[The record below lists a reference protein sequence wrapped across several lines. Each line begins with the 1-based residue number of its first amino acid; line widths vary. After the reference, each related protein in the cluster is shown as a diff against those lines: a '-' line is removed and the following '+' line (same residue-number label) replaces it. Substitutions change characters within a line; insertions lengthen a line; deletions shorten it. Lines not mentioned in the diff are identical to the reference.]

1 MNRTRVRGE
10 GAQYLML
17 SGDKMVNVKQTLPT
31 RPHWGTRTVRVLL
44 AVLSI
49 LTTSWLS
56 LEYLTF
62 VFHGEL
68 NILEAVSVGLFSI
81 LSLWISFAFW
91 VATIGF
97 LTLVAQKMFRIRHRS
112 EKRPTSGETLQT
124 RNAILIP
131 VYNESPAMVFASIR
145 AMVESL
151 VSTGQ
156 HKHFDFFVLSDTQK
170 SEIWLQEERVWAETV
185 KLIPDGMSL
194 FYRRRI
200 KNVSR
205 KAGNLAEFCRRWGGG
220 YEHMIVL
227 DADSVMEG
235 KTLVEMVHRMET
247 DSHLG
252 ILQVPPKP
260 VQRTS
265 LFARLQQF
273 AATIYGAVFLKGY
286 ETWTQSEGN
295 YFGHNAI
302 IRIAAFSE
310 HCMLPVL
317 PGKAP
322 LGGEILSHD
331 FVEAGLMLK
340 AGFKVETADLGGSYE
355 ECPTT
360 VDDYVIRDQRWCQGN
375 LQHARLLMCSGFERP
390 TRMHFATGVFSY
402 LSAGLW
408 ILFMSTSFLGA
419 YFDSANAGSTGSVAH
434 LFLTMFAM
442 LLAPKVWSFVW
453 NLIQPE
459 RLKSLGGAGKLFVSL
474 LLEILVSI
482 LIAPILAIYHTS
494 FVVYAILGKSVQWSC
509 QSRDDRDVAWRDA
522 ATRYWP
528 HTALGVVLTL
538 MSFSASLS
546 FGLWMLPFTAGLMLS
561 IPLITLLGSAQLGV
575 EAKERGLFLIPEETN
590 PPELL
595 KQRSQY
601 RNELLATIREHDF
614 SNELFSDPDYIDL
627 HLKILTETCGESEE
641 NSAIEGFDFED
652 WPTLSEQQRLAILSN
667 AHEIRRARQKLSI
680 SQGV

>member
-1 MNRTRVRGE
+1 
-10 GAQYLML
+10 
-17 SGDKMVNVKQTLPT
+17 MVNVSQTLPT
-31 RPHWGTRTVRVLL
+31 RPHWRTQAVRILL

-49 LTTSWLS
+49 ISTSWLT

-62 VFHGEL
+62 AFQGDLNVFET
-68 NILEAVSVGLFSI
+68 ISVGLFTV
-81 LSLWISFAFW
+81 LSLWISFSFW
-91 VATIGF
+91 VASVGF
-97 LTLVAQKMFRIRHRS
+97 LVLVAQRFARS
-112 EKRPTSGETLQT
+112 SQRASEGLESHSLLST
-124 RNAILIP
+124 RNAILLP

-151 VSTGQ
+151 ERTGQ
-156 HKHFDFFVLSDTQK
+156 HATFDFFVLSDTQK

-194 FYRRRI
+194 FYRRRF
-200 KNVSR
+200 KNVAR

-235 KTLVEMVHRMET
+235 ETLVEMTRRMEA
-247 DSHLG
+247 DPHMG
-252 ILQVPPKP
+252 ILQVPPRP

-273 AATIYGAVFLKGY
+273 AAAVYGAVFLKGY

-340 AGFKVETADLGGSYE
+340 AGSKVETADLGGSYE

-360 VDDYVIRDQRWCQGN
+360 VDDYAIRDQRWCQGN

-408 ILFMSTSFLGA
+408 MLFMFTSAMGV
-419 YFDSANAGSTGSVAH
+419 YFDSTSAGAAESVAH
-434 LFLTMFAM
+434 LFVIMFAM
-442 LLAPKVWSFVW
+442 LLAPKLWSFIW
-453 NLIQPE
+453 NLLEPD
-459 RLKSLGGAGKLFVSL
+459 RLKSLGGLGRLFASTV
-474 LLEILVSI
+474 LEVVISI

-494 FVVYAILGKSVQWSC
+494 FVAYAVLGKSVQWSC
-509 QSRDDRDVAWRDA
+509 QSRDDRDVSLKDCAK
-522 ATRYWP
+522 RYWP
-528 HTALGVVLTL
+528 HTALGIVLTVL
-538 MSFSASLS
+538 SFSASS
-546 FGLWMLPFTAGLMLS
+546 TFGLWMLPFTAGLMLS
-561 IPLITLLGSAQLGV
+561 IPLIAALGSAHLGV
-575 EAKERGLFLIPEETN
+575 EAQDRGLFLIPEESN

-595 KQRSQY
+595 IRRRLFST
-601 RNELLATIREHDF
+601 ELSESIRQHDF
-614 SNELFSDPDYIDL
+614 SSELFTDPDYIDL
-627 HLKILTETCGESEE
+627 HLKILTETCGEAEANPE
-641 NSAIEGFDFED
+641 IEGLDFED
-652 WPTLSEQQRLAILSN
+652 WPSLNEQQRLAILSN
-667 AHEIRRARQKLSI
+667 TEEIRRARHKLSI